1 MTFRVRLFLA
11 FLVVV
16 AVPLVI
22 MAAGVRREVTVRIT
36 TQYEERVSA
45 LARIIE
51 ADITLTG
58 DRVAARIAAL
68 ARTLPD
74 DNRFRLAA
82 VQRLPA
88 ERAYLID
95 WAGRAMA
102 LAGLDMLQLHD
113 STGRILS
120 SGQFRADFD
129 RLDPGLILGLIA
141 AQGAALQEAQTAEGS
156 FLVLARID
164 SVMVG
169 GARFNIAGGIR
180 VDQAMLDGLARDPE
194 LSIGLELPSGE
205 NAAHSDRPITHTD
218 RAVVRQIALP
228 FVHADGQLNEAQ
240 IVLAH
245 SLQPLRRLE
254 RNVNFW
260 FLAALLITAVT
271 ASLVAAWLALW
282 MSRPIRDLA
291 AASEQIDLDHPEL
304 DFTSDRADEIGML
317 ALVLGRMTA
326 RLRTDAARLREVE
339 RRATLGELARQ
350 VNHDVKNGLAPLRN
364 VFRHLAEV
372 AEQKPADLP
381 RVFAERRETID
392 SGIAYLEQLATSYAK
407 LTPTIHAQPC
417 DLNATVRDVT
427 SAIDGSV
434 ALDLSPHL
442 PAVLAD
448 PLALRR
454 ILENVIRNA
463 IESLDGPT
471 GGVRV
476 GTSADRQTARIVVS
490 DTGRGMS
497 QEELDRAFQPF
508 QSTKPGGTGLG
519 LPIVRRLA
527 ADMGGTLKVETA
539 PGKGTTLTIQLPA
552 TGGAPQ

>member
-129 RLDPGLILGLIA
+129 RLDPGLIRGLIA
-141 AQGAALQEAQTAEGS
+141 AQGAALPEAQTAEGS